1 MSVIELLLTAA
12 ALSMDAMAVSV
23 SSSLSAKKVSI
34 RNALLMALFFGVF
47 QAAMPFIGYYIIP
60 LLTAVFGSGVE
71 NFVTRF
77 DHWIAFILLAF
88 IGGKMIVEAIRNQP
102 EEEHADPF
110 AIGSLLVM
118 AISTSIDALA
128 TGIVFR
134 GFEMTGGELLFAFSS
149 IGVVTFLLSF
159 LGAMLGKRV
168 GKAVGEKFQ
177 RWTVLAGGVVLV
189 GIGLKILLEHL
200 LG

>member
-1 MSVIELLLTAA
+1 MSIIELLLTAA

-110 AIGSLLVM
+110 ASDEHRCACDRNSLPRL
-118 AISTSIDALA
+118 
-128 TGIVFR
+128 
-134 GFEMTGGELLFAFSS
+134 
-149 IGVVTFLLSF
+149 
-159 LGAMLGKRV
+159 
-168 GKAVGEKFQ
+168 
-177 RWTVLAGGVVLV
+177 
-189 GIGLKILLEHL
+189 
-200 LG
+200 